1 MSIGI
6 YKIENLLNGKIYIG
20 QSMHIE
26 TRWSEHCRTSN
37 QNKSLIS
44 KAISEYGKENFSFQI
59 LEECLPEKL
68 TELETEYIFKYNS
81 FEPAG
86 YNVAIPYGDGQGAF
100 SKYTYSQLLNIIE
113 DIKNSTL
120 TFKEIANKYNLD
132 LSMIYYLNRGDYHS
146 LPEETYPLRE
156 VKDLSKKY
164 WYCIDCGIQITKGA
178 KRCTTCDHKNQQV
191 AKRPSRIELKRLIY
205 TTPFTTI
212 GTQFGVSDNT
222 IKKWCQAYDL
232 PYRKKDI
239 KNFNQEE
246 WDKI

>member
-26 TRWSEHCRTSN
+26 MRWSEHCRASN

-81 FEPAG
+81 FEPIG
-86 YNVAIPYGDGQGAF
+86 YNVAIPYDNGQGAF
-100 SKYTYSQLLNIIE
+100 LKYTYSQLLNIIE

-120 TFKEIANKYNLD
+120 TFKEIADKYNLD
-132 LSMIYYLNRGDYHS
+132 LSMIYYLNRGDYHN
-146 LPEETYPLRE
+146 LPNETYPLRE
-156 VKDLSKKY
+156 VKDFSKKN

-178 KRCTTCDHKNQQV
+178 KRCTVCDHKNQQV
-191 AKRPSRIELKRLIY
+191 VERPSRVELKQLIY

-222 IKKWCQAYDL
+222 IKKWCQAYNL

-246 WDKI
+246 WNKI

>member
-1 MSIGI
+1 MVLPGFSPTRAKFFLF
-6 YKIENLLNGKIYIG
+6 KI
-20 QSMHIE
+20 
-26 TRWSEHCRTSN
+26 R
-37 QNKSLIS
+37 LITEDFPTLDLPA
-44 KAISEYGKENFSFQI
+44 KAISGKR
-59 LEECLPEKL
+59 
-68 TELETEYIFKYNS
+68 ELGKS
-81 FEPAG
+81 L
-86 YNVAIPYGDGQGAF
+86 GAAA
-100 SKYTYSQLLNIIE
+100 

-120 TFKEIANKYNLD
+120 TFKEIADKYHLD

-156 VKDLSKKY
+156 VKDFSKKY

-178 KRCTTCDHKNQQV
+178 KRCTVCDHKNQQV
-191 AKRPSRIELKRLIY
+191 VKRPSRIELKRLIY
-205 TTPFTTI
+205 IMPFTTI
-212 GTQFGVSDNT
+212 GAQFGVSDNT